1 MFAII
6 CLQYLFR
13 HIIVPPKSIPLFS
26 MQLLLWFV
34 CFCSIFQF
42 GSVAVYSSGRLSV
55 KKMYGSIL
63 LFINLGLGS
72 LVSYLELFAFA
83 SLNITESA
91 PSGLIVFHFACC
103 CGNYRKPEC

>member
-13 HIIVPPKSIPLFS
+13 HIIVPPKSIPLFF

-34 CFCSIFQF
+34 CFCSIFEF
-42 GSVAVYSSGRLSV
+42 GSVSSCSIFFRQAISQ

-91 PSGLIVFHFACC
+91 PSGLIVFYFACC
-103 CGNYRKPEC
+103 CGN